1 MKKLLSILVAA
12 MFTAVSVS
20 AIAQGAAKG
29 DVKKDDKAKMEK
41 KEAKGEKK
49 GAEKKADK
57 AKMEKKEAKGEKKA
71 EAKKDEKKK

>member
-29 DVKKDDKAKMEK
+29 DMKKDDKAKMEKKEAKGAKKGTVMKADKAKMEK

-49 GAEKKADK
+49 GAP
-57 AKMEKKEAKGEKKA
+57 KKE
-71 EAKKDEKKK
+71 EKKK